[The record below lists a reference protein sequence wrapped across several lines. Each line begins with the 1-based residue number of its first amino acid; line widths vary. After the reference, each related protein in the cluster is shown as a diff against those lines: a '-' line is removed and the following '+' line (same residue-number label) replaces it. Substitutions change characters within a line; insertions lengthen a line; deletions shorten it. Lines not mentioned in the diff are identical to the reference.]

1 MSYTPKAQR
10 TRSRILDCAAERMF
24 AQGYG
29 QLKLDDVLLDA
40 QVRKG
45 NFYYYFASKDDLC
58 LSVLKE
64 RARPL
69 LLDWIA
75 QQVNP
80 LNDPWQNLTQLTQA
94 VIDDPDRVP
103 EQGNPLAN
111 LALEMAGISE
121 EFRREVALVVDE
133 MVGIYARE
141 FRRLQQQGRLKPG
154 ADPQQI
160 AKYLFSVVEGAS
172 LLYRCHRDREQFERT
187 VHMGM
192 AVAEVVLVP
201 VA

>member
-10 TRSRILDCAAERMF
+10 TRSRILDRAAERMF
-24 AQGYG
+24 AQGYS

-69 LLDWIA
+69 LLDWIEK
-75 QQVNP
+75 QISPVS
-80 LNDPWQNLTQLTQA
+80 DPWQNLAQLTQA
-94 VIDDPDRVP
+94 FIDNPNLVP

-111 LALEMAGISE
+111 LALEMAMISE
-121 EFRREVALVVDE
+121 EFPARSGARRRRACGHLGAGVPAVAAAGPAE
-133 MVGIYARE
+133 AR
-141 FRRLQQQGRLKPG
+141 RRPAAGGAVPLQ
-154 ADPQQI
+154 
-160 AKYLFSVVEGAS
+160 
-172 LLYRCHRDREQFERT
+172 RDRGR
-187 VHMGM
+187 GA
-192 AVAEVVLVP
+192 AVSLQS
-201 VA
+201 